1 MAPNTNPR
9 ALHPRAPSS
18 CLLRGSPQPEKA
30 TMHKYRYI
38 QSCMIADH
46 CRGGPVEFLRSAHYQ
61 PFDTTNMTRP
71 STATKAPI
79 RLRRDGPCF
88 YQRQLDQGQHPPKPR
103 TTFIRFSLHIR
114 SGPRSSRRP
123 VLAPNPYL
131 RACILWEVMRKTPS
145 RPPVRSM
152 VALEPAVSGRTEKI
166 GYVPSNIGP
175 VRTLVNTLVTR
186 TCLSDP

>member
-1 MAPNTNPR
+1 MFITGVPTARKGHNAQVP
-9 ALHPRAPSS
+9 LHPELHDSGPLPRWPSRIS
-18 CLLRGSPQPEKA
+18 ALRP
-30 TMHKYRYI
+30 
-38 QSCMIADH
+38 
-46 CRGGPVEFLRSAHYQ
+46 LSAIRH

-79 RLRRDGPCF
+79 RLRMDGPCF